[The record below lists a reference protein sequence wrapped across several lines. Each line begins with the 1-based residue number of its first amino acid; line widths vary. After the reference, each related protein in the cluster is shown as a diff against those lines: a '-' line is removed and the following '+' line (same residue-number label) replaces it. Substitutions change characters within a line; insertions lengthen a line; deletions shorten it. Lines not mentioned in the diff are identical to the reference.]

1 MDEASVRSKMQS
13 SAGVFTSDIA
23 GIRTGRA
30 TPSLV
35 ENIICPA
42 YGGTQRLKV
51 MELATISAPDPSQI
65 IINPWDKSIIGD
77 IRKGI
82 VEANI
87 GMNPSIDGEFIR
99 ITMPPLTTE
108 DREKYVKLLNQ
119 KLENGK
125 RECRRISSTTGG
137 RGSDIESP
145 RKCGRSE
152 FFPSRP
158 GPQLSAPPS
167 KSGRRCG
174 RSNSNRPPR
183 PGFLRFHFQG
193 ALGNTHF

>member
-125 RECRRISSTTGG
+125 IAIRQVRADEMHEIKKKFEEKSITEDEKYAEEKKLQEIT
-137 RGSDIESP
+137 D
-145 RKCGRSE
+145 E
-152 FFPSRP
+152 FV
-158 GPQLSAPPS
+158 GKIDAMGEKKKVELLQI
-167 KSGRRCG
+167 
-174 RSNSNRPPR
+174 
-183 PGFLRFHFQG
+183 
-193 ALGNTHF
+193 

>member
-13 SAGVFTSDIA
+13 SLDAVGADIA

-35 ENIICPA
+35 ENIVCPA

-51 MELATISAPDPSQI
+51 MELATISAPDPSQL

-82 VEANI
+82 LEAGI
-87 GMNPSIDGEFIR
+87 GMNPSIDGEIIR
-99 ITMPPLTTE
+99 ISMPPMTTE
-108 DREKYVKLLNQ
+108 DREKYVKLLSG

-125 RECRRISSTTGG
+125 VVIRQVRADEMHEIKKKFEAKEMTEDEKFGNEKKLQELTDEFVGK
-137 RGSDIESP
+137 IEEMGE
-145 RKCGRSE
+145 KKKVE
-152 FFPSRP
+152 LL
-158 GPQLSAPPS
+158 QI
-167 KSGRRCG
+167 
-174 RSNSNRPPR
+174 
-183 PGFLRFHFQG
+183 
-193 ALGNTHF
+193 

>member
-1 MDEASVRSKMQS
+1 MDEPLIRSKMQS
-13 SAGVFTSDIA
+13 SQDVLASDIA

-30 TPSLV
+30 TPALV

-51 MELATISAPDPSQI
+51 VELATISAPDPSQI

-82 VEANI
+82 LEANI
-87 GMNPSIDGEFIR
+87 GMNPSIDGEIIR

-108 DREKYVKLLNQ
+108 DREKYVRLLSG

-125 RECRRISSTTGG
+125 VVIRQIRADEMHEIKKKFEAKEMTEDEKFENEKKLQEITDEFVGK
-137 RGSDIESP
+137 IEEMGE
-145 RKCGRSE
+145 KKKTE
-152 FFPSRP
+152 LL
-158 GPQLSAPPS
+158 QI
-167 KSGRRCG
+167 
-174 RSNSNRPPR
+174 
-183 PGFLRFHFQG
+183 
-193 ALGNTHF
+193 